1 VTLGPIVY
9 LLCALTAL
17 ACAGLLLRGYAR
29 SGARLL
35 LWSGLC
41 FVGLTLNNVLVFVDL
56 VLVPSIDLFTWRNL
70 AAVGG
75 MAVLLYGLI
84 WDVK

>member
-1 VTLGPIVY
+1 MAGPTIY

-17 ACAGLLLRGYAR
+17 ACAALLLRGYGR

-56 VLVPSIDLFTWRNL
+56 VLVPSVDLFTWRNL
-70 AAVGG
+70 AALGG
-75 MAVLLYGLI
+75 MGVLLYGLI
-84 WDVK
+84 WDGG